1 MPPYE
6 SMTVLGFLMVVRW
19 LCGFWL
25 LIYALRPNISRVW
38 PSPLSWPSSP
48 HLQPLVSP
56 FLVYLLFVLYRPL
69 NSTPTPVDVCKPR
82 STDHQT
88 LPMQGSLTGRLV
100 PSSLPSCSAP
110 PCLSFRLA
118 KPASCLVLGSSV
130 LSSITPEPY
139 SRSCQKAHRRVKPLR
154 CTRHK

>member
-1 MPPYE
+1 MASGFS
-6 SMTVLGFLMVVRW
+6 SM
-19 LCGFWL
+19 LCVPTSQG
-25 LIYALRPNISRVW
+25 S
-38 PSPLSWPSSP
+38 SPLPCLGLLPPTFNRLSHPSCISP
-48 HLQPLVSP
+48 L
-56 FLVYLLFVLYRPL
+56 VLYRPL
-69 NSTPTPVDVCKPR
+69 NSTPTPVYVCKPR

-88 LPMQGSLTGRLV
+88 LPMQGSLTGWLV

-118 KPASCLVLGSSV
+118 KPASCWVLGSSV

-154 CTRHK
+154 RTRHK